1 MGMRKGKISMK
12 KSSIKNLIK
21 RAEEYSEVH
30 KDLRGIDTLIYS
42 VLDNKKVCNIL
53 EYNSSIVKNIK
64 DDIRKK
70 AEENI
75 KEKEL
80 TTFDFMIVR
89 TEKEEYPII
98 NLDAR
103 DIQKTAISY
112 LIVDE
117 ENKEKIIGKELK
129 PILYDEEYKELLIIE
144 EKKEISR
151 EEIISEFRIAYG
163 RTLIVNSNRKY
174 ILVR

>member
-1 MGMRKGKISMK
+1 MGMRKGKIGMK

-53 EYNSSIVKNIK
+53 EYNGSIVKNIK

-80 TTFDFMIVR
+80 TNFDFMIVR

-103 DIQKTAISY
+103 DIQQTETSY
-112 LIVDE
+112 LIVVD

-129 PILYDEEYKELLIIE
+129 VILYDEEYKELLIME
-144 EKKEISR
+144 ERKELSR
-151 EEIISEFRIAYG
+151 EDIISEFRIAYA
-163 RTLIVNSNRKY
+163 RTLIITSNRKY

>member
-1 MGMRKGKISMK
+1 MKKGKISMK

-53 EYNSSIVKNIK
+53 EYNGSIVKNIK

-80 TTFDFMIVR
+80 TNFDFMIVR

-103 DIQKTAISY
+103 DIQQTETSY
-112 LIVDE
+112 LIVVD

-129 PILYDEEYKELLIIE
+129 VILYDEEYKELLIME

-163 RTLIVNSNRKY
+163 RTLIITSNRKY

>member
-1 MGMRKGKISMK
+1 MKKGKISMK

-53 EYNSSIVKNIK
+53 EYNGSIVKNIK

-80 TTFDFMIVR
+80 TNFDFMIVR

-112 LIVDE
+112 LIVVD

-129 PILYDEEYKELLIIE
+129 VILYDEEYKELLIIE

>member
-1 MGMRKGKISMK
+1 MKKGKISMK

-21 RAEEYSEVH
+21 RAEEYLEVH

-53 EYNSSIVKNIK
+53 EYNGSIVKNIK

-80 TTFDFMIVR
+80 TNFDFMIVR

>member
-1 MGMRKGKISMK
+1 MKKGKISMK

-53 EYNSSIVKNIK
+53 EYNGSIVKNIK

-80 TTFDFMIVR
+80 TNFDFMIVR

-103 DIQKTAISY
+103 DIQQTETSY
-112 LIVDE
+112 LIVVD

-129 PILYDEEYKELLIIE
+129 VVLYDEEYKELLIME
-144 EKKEISR
+144 ERKELSR
-151 EEIISEFRIAYG
+151 EDIISEFRIAYA
-163 RTLIVNSNRKY
+163 RTLIITSNRKY

>member
-1 MGMRKGKISMK
+1 MKKGKISMK

-53 EYNSSIVKNIK
+53 EYNGSIVKNIK

-80 TTFDFMIVR
+80 TNFDFMIVR

-103 DIQKTAISY
+103 DIQQTETSY
-112 LIVDE
+112 LIVVD

-129 PILYDEEYKELLIIE
+129 VILYDEEYKELLIME
-144 EKKEISR
+144 ERKEISR
-151 EEIISEFRIAYG
+151 EDIISEFRLTYA
-163 RTLIVNSNRKY
+163 RTLIITSNRKY

>member
-1 MGMRKGKISMK
+1 MKKGKISMK

-53 EYNSSIVKNIK
+53 EYNGSIVKNIK

-80 TTFDFMIVR
+80 TNFDFMIVR

>member
-1 MGMRKGKISMK
+1 MK

>member
-1 MGMRKGKISMK
+1 MK

-30 KDLRGIDTLIYS
+30 NKDLRGIDTLIYS
-42 VLDNKKVCNIL
+42 VLDNKVCNIL
-53 EYNSSIVKNIK
+53 EYNGSIVKNIK

-103 DIQKTAISY
+103 DIQQTETSY
-112 LIVDE
+112 LIVVD

-129 PILYDEEYKELLIIE
+129 VILYDEEYKELLIME
-144 EKKEISR
+144 ERKELSR
-151 EEIISEFRIAYG
+151 EDIISEFRIAYA
-163 RTLIVNSNRKY
+163 RTLIITSNRKY

>member
-1 MGMRKGKISMK
+1 MKKGKISMK
-12 KSSIKNLIK
+12 KSSITNLIK

-53 EYNSSIVKNIK
+53 EYNGSIVKNIK

-80 TTFDFMIVR
+80 TNFDFMIVR

>member
-1 MGMRKGKISMK
+1 MKKGKISMK

-53 EYNSSIVKNIK
+53 EYNGSIVKNIK

-80 TTFDFMIVR
+80 TNFDFMIVR

-112 LIVDE
+112 LIVDD

-151 EEIISEFRIAYG
+151 EDIISEFRIAYG

>member
-80 TTFDFMIVR
+80 TNFDFMIVR

>member
-1 MGMRKGKISMK
+1 MKKGKISMK

-53 EYNSSIVKNIK
+53 EYNGSIVKNIK

-80 TTFDFMIVR
+80 TNFDFMIVR

-163 RTLIVNSNRKY
+163 RTLIVNSNIKY

>member
-1 MGMRKGKISMK
+1 MK

-21 RAEEYSEVH
+21 RAEEYSVH

-42 VLDNKKVCNIL
+42 VLDNKVCNIL
-53 EYNSSIVKNIK
+53 EYNGSIIKNIK

-112 LIVDE
+112 LIVD
-117 ENKEKIIGKELK
+117 KEDKEVIIGKELK
-129 PILYDEEYKELLIIE
+129 PIIYDQKYKELIILE
-144 EKKEISR
+144 ERKEISR
-151 EEIISEFRIAYG
+151 EDIISEFRIAYA
-163 RTLIVNSNRKY
+163 RTLIITHDRKY

>member
-1 MGMRKGKISMK
+1 MK

-80 TTFDFMIVR
+80 TNFDFMIVR

>member
-1 MGMRKGKISMK
+1 MK

-53 EYNSSIVKNIK
+53 EYNGSIVKNIK

-80 TTFDFMIVR
+80 TNFDFMIVR

-103 DIQKTAISY
+103 DIQQTETSY
-112 LIVDE
+112 LIVVD

-129 PILYDEEYKELLIIE
+129 PILYDEEYKELLIME
-144 EKKEISR
+144 ERKELSR
-151 EEIISEFRIAYG
+151 EDIISEFRIAYA
-163 RTLIVNSNRKY
+163 RTLIITSNRKY

>member
-21 RAEEYSEVH
+21 RAEEYSELH

-53 EYNSSIVKNIK
+53 EYNGSIVKNIK

-80 TTFDFMIVR
+80 TNFDFMIVR

-129 PILYDEEYKELLIIE
+129 AILYDEEYKELLIIE

>member
-1 MGMRKGKISMK
+1 MK

-53 EYNSSIVKNIK
+53 EYNGSIVKNIK

-80 TTFDFMIVR
+80 TNFDFMIVR

-103 DIQKTAISY
+103 DIQQTETSY
-112 LIVDE
+112 LIVVD

-129 PILYDEEYKELLIIE
+129 VILYDEEYKELLLME
-144 EKKEISR
+144 ERKELSR
-151 EEIISEFRIAYG
+151 EDIISEFRIAYA
-163 RTLIVNSNRKY
+163 RTLIITSNRKY

>member
-1 MGMRKGKISMK
+1 MK

-21 RAEEYSEVH
+21 RAEEYSELH

-53 EYNSSIVKNIK
+53 EYNGSIVKNIK

-80 TTFDFMIVR
+80 TNFDFMIVR

-103 DIQKTAISY
+103 DIQQTETSY
-112 LIVDE
+112 LIVVD

-129 PILYDEEYKELLIIE
+129 VILYDEEYKELLIME
-144 EKKEISR
+144 ERKELSR
-151 EEIISEFRIAYG
+151 EDIISEFRIAYA
-163 RTLIVNSNRKY
+163 RTLIITSNRKY

>member
-1 MGMRKGKISMK
+1 MK

-30 KDLRGIDTLIYS
+30 EVHKDLRGIDTLIYS
-42 VLDNKKVCNIL
+42 VLDNKVCNIL
-53 EYNSSIVKNIK
+53 EYNGSIVKNIK

-80 TTFDFMIVR
+80 TNFDFMIVR

-98 NLDAR
+98 NLDAS
-103 DIQKTAISY
+103 DIQQTATSY
-112 LIVDE
+112 LIVNK
-117 ENKEKIIGKELK
+117 ENKEEIIGTELK
-129 PILYDEEYKELLIIE
+129 PILYDEEYKELILLE
-144 EKKEISR
+144 DVKKIAR
-151 EEIISEFRIAYG
+151 EEIISEFRITYG
-163 RTLIVNSNRKY
+163 RTLIVTHDRKY

>member
-1 MGMRKGKISMK
+1 MKKGKISMK

-53 EYNSSIVKNIK
+53 EYNGSIVKNIK

-80 TTFDFMIVR
+80 TNFDFMIVR

-112 LIVDE
+112 LIVVD

-129 PILYDEEYKELLIIE
+129 VILYDEEYKELLIME
-144 EKKEISR
+144 ERKELSR
-151 EEIISEFRIAYG
+151 EDIISEFRIAYA
-163 RTLIVNSNRKY
+163 RTLIITSNRKY

>member
-1 MGMRKGKISMK
+1 MKKGKISMK

-53 EYNSSIVKNIK
+53 EYNGSIVKNIK

-80 TTFDFMIVR
+80 TNFDFMIVR

-103 DIQKTAISY
+103 DIQQTETSY
-112 LIVDE
+112 LIVVD

-129 PILYDEEYKELLIIE
+129 VILYDEEYKELLIME

-151 EEIISEFRIAYG
+151 EEIISEFRIAYA
-163 RTLIVNSNRKY
+163 RTLIITSNRKY

>member
-1 MGMRKGKISMK
+1 MKKGKISMK

-53 EYNSSIVKNIK
+53 EYNGSIVKNIK

>member
-1 MGMRKGKISMK
+1 MKKGKISMK

-53 EYNSSIVKNIK
+53 EYNGSIVKNIK

-80 TTFDFMIVR
+80 TNFDFMIVR

-98 NLDAR
+98 NLDVR
-103 DIQKTAISY
+103 DIQQTETSY

-129 PILYDEEYKELLIIE
+129 PILYDEEYKELLIME
-144 EKKEISR
+144 ERKELSR
-151 EEIISEFRIAYG
+151 EDIISEFRIAYA
-163 RTLIVNSNRKY
+163 RTLIITSNRKY

>member
-1 MGMRKGKISMK
+1 MK

-21 RAEEYSEVH
+21 RAEEYSELH

-53 EYNSSIVKNIK
+53 EYNGSIVKNIK

-80 TTFDFMIVR
+80 TNFDFMIVR

-163 RTLIVNSNRKY
+163 RTFIVNSNRKY

>member
-1 MGMRKGKISMK
+1 MKKGKISMK

-53 EYNSSIVKNIK
+53 EYNGSIVKNIK

-129 PILYDEEYKELLIIE
+129 VILYDEEYKELLIME
-144 EKKEISR
+144 ERKEISR
-151 EEIISEFRIAYG
+151 EDIISEFRIAYG

>member
-1 MGMRKGKISMK
+1 MK

-53 EYNSSIVKNIK
+53 EYNGSIVKNIK

-80 TTFDFMIVR
+80 TNFDFMIVR

-103 DIQKTAISY
+103 DIQQTETSY
-112 LIVDE
+112 LIVVD

-129 PILYDEEYKELLIIE
+129 VILYDEEYKELLIME
-144 EKKEISR
+144 ERKELSR
-151 EEIISEFRIAYG
+151 EDIISEFRIAYA
-163 RTLIVNSNRKY
+163 RTLIITSNRKY

>member
-53 EYNSSIVKNIK
+53 EYNGSIVKNIK

-80 TTFDFMIVR
+80 TNFDFMIVR

-103 DIQKTAISY
+103 DIQQTETSY
-112 LIVDE
+112 LIVVD

-129 PILYDEEYKELLIIE
+129 VILYDEEYKELLIME
-144 EKKEISR
+144 ERKEFSR
-151 EEIISEFRIAYG
+151 EDIISEFRIAYA
-163 RTLIVNSNRKY
+163 RTLIITSNRKY

>member
-1 MGMRKGKISMK
+1 MK

-30 KDLRGIDTLIYS
+30 KDLRGIDKLIYS

-53 EYNSSIVKNIK
+53 EYQNSSIAKNVK

-70 AEENI
+70 AEKNI
-75 KEKEL
+75 KEKEF

-98 NLDAR
+98 NLDAS
-103 DIQKTAISY
+103 DIQQTATSY
-112 LIVDE
+112 LIVNK
-117 ENKEKIIGKELK
+117 ENKEEIIGTELK
-129 PILYDEEYKELLIIE
+129 PILYDEEYKELILLE
-144 EKKEISR
+144 DVKKIAR
-151 EEIISEFRIAYG
+151 EEIISEFRITYG
-163 RTLIVNSNRKY
+163 RTLIVTHDRKY

>member
-1 MGMRKGKISMK
+1 MKKGKISMK

-53 EYNSSIVKNIK
+53 EYNGSIVKNIK

-80 TTFDFMIVR
+80 TNFDFMIVR

-129 PILYDEEYKELLIIE
+129 PILYDEEYKELLIME
-144 EKKEISR
+144 ERKELSR
-151 EEIISEFRIAYG
+151 EDIISEFRIAYA
-163 RTLIVNSNRKY
+163 RTLIITSNRKY

>member
-1 MGMRKGKISMK
+1 MKKGKISMK

-21 RAEEYSEVH
+21 RAEEYSEEH

-53 EYNSSIVKNIK
+53 EYNGSIVKNIK

-80 TTFDFMIVR
+80 TNFDFMIVR

>member
-21 RAEEYSEVH
+21 RAEEYSELH

-53 EYNSSIVKNIK
+53 EYNGSIVKNIK

-80 TTFDFMIVR
+80 TNFDFMIVR
-89 TEKEEYPII
+89 TEK
-98 NLDAR
+98 
-103 DIQKTAISY
+103 
-112 LIVDE
+112 
-117 ENKEKIIGKELK
+117 
-129 PILYDEEYKELLIIE
+129 
-144 EKKEISR
+144 
-151 EEIISEFRIAYG
+151 
-163 RTLIVNSNRKY
+163 
-174 ILVR
+174 

>member
-1 MGMRKGKISMK
+1 MKKGKISMK

-30 KDLRGIDTLIYS
+30 NKDLRGIDTLIYS
-42 VLDNKKVCNIL
+42 VLDNKVCNIL
-53 EYNSSIVKNIK
+53 EYNGSIVKNIK

-103 DIQKTAISY
+103 DIQQTETSY
-112 LIVDE
+112 LIVD
-117 ENKEKIIGKELK
+117 KEDKEVIIGKELK
-129 PILYDEEYKELLIIE
+129 VILYDEEYKELLIME
-144 EKKEISR
+144 ERKEISR
-151 EEIISEFRIAYG
+151 EDIISEFRLAYA
-163 RTLIVNSNRKY
+163 RTLIITSNRKY

>member
-1 MGMRKGKISMK
+1 MK

-53 EYNSSIVKNIK
+53 EYNGSIVKNIK

-80 TTFDFMIVR
+80 TNFDFMIVR

-103 DIQKTAISY
+103 DIQQTETSY
-112 LIVDE
+112 LIVVD

-129 PILYDEEYKELLIIE
+129 VILYDEEYKELLIME
-144 EKKEISR
+144 ERKEFSR
-151 EEIISEFRIAYG
+151 EDIISEFRIAYA
-163 RTLIVNSNRKY
+163 RTLIITSNRKY

>member
-1 MGMRKGKISMK
+1 MK

-53 EYNSSIVKNIK
+53 EYNGSIVKNIK

-80 TTFDFMIVR
+80 TNFDFMIVR

-129 PILYDEEYKELLIIE
+129 PILYDEEYKELLIME
-144 EKKEISR
+144 ERKEISR
-151 EEIISEFRIAYG
+151 EDIISEFRLTYA
-163 RTLIVNSNRKY
+163 RTLIITSNRKY

>member
-1 MGMRKGKISMK
+1 MK

-53 EYNSSIVKNIK
+53 EYNGSIVKNIK